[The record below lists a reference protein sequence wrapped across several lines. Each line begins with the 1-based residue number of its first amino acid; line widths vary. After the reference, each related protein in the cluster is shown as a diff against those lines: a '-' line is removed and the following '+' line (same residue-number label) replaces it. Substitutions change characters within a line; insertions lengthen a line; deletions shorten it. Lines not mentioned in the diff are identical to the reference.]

1 MTTNL
6 TAHKSTDG
14 VELYIDNTTSEAF
27 ASQRGIARM
36 CEVDEVYIRQLATA
50 KNIEG
55 ISAEIPTAAGLRSAK
70 LHSENTIL
78 LCIAKYN
85 PQLIPLVARAGIR
98 VYLHGL
104 AGYKF
109 TSNAVAA
116 FEAPKT
122 VASALR
128 LAADNAFKAADNAL
142 KAAAEIEAL
151 EAEVKFLAPKAN
163 LADVFLDGEG
173 LTTIQ
178 QFCKDLGYKSNKLFA
193 MLVDDG
199 ILFRTSL
206 SGLEP
211 YASQVDAGRFELLP
225 TATFKRGQKNMQ
237 AFRTHLTTKGV
248 QWLIEYLAD
257 KSTPEL
263 KEVTTKAYWK

>member
-1 MTTNL
+1 MTMNL
-6 TAHKSTDG
+6 TAHKSEAGG
-14 VELYIDNTTSEAF
+14 VELYINNVTSEAF

-36 CEVDEVYIRQLATA
+36 CEVDEVYIRRFVTAT
-50 KNIEG
+50 NIEG
-55 ISAEIPTAAGLRSAK
+55 ISAEVPTATGLKTAT
-70 LHSENTIL
+70 LHTENTIV
-78 LCIAKYN
+78 LCVTKYN
-85 PQLIPLVARAGIR
+85 PQLVPLFTRAGIR

-104 AGYKF
+104 AGYKV

-116 FEAPKT
+116 FEVPTTMAG
-122 VASALR
+122 ALR
-128 LAADNAFKAADNAL
+128 LAADAIEGKEL
-142 KAAAEIEAL
+142 AEAKV
-151 EAEVKFLAPKAN
+151 AELAPKAN

>member
-1 MTTNL
+1 MYTQMTNL
-6 TAHKSTDG
+6 TAYTTEDG
-14 VELYIDNTTSEAF
+14 IELQIDNLTGESF
-27 ASQRGIARM
+27 ASQRAIARM
-36 CEVDEVYIRQLATA
+36 CEVDAVYIRRFVSGT
-50 KNIEG
+50 NVEG
-55 ISAEIPTAAGLRSAK
+55 KTAEILTDAGLRSGT
-70 LHSENTIL
+70 LHSEDTIL

-85 PQLIPLVARAGIR
+85 PQLMPLFARAGLR

-109 TSNAVAA
+109 TSNDVAERA
-116 FEAPKT
+116 IPVDFE
-122 VASALR
+122 SALE
-128 LAADNAFKAADNAL
+128 AL
-142 KAAAEIEAL
+142 LTEVRAKKAL
-151 EAEVKFLAPKAN
+151 EAEVKILAPKAK

>member
-6 TAHKSTDG
+6 TTYTTADG
-14 VELYIDNTTSEAF
+14 VELFIDNTTGESYG
-27 ASQRGIARM
+27 SQRGIARM
-36 CEVDEVYIRQLATA
+36 CEVEHSTIARYFSGASIAPKT
-50 KNIEG
+50 
-55 ISAEIPTAAGLRSAK
+55 AEILTAAGLRSGALYDEIAFLK
-70 LHSENTIL
+70 
-78 LCIAKYN
+78 CINKYN
-85 PQLIPLVARAGIR
+85 PRLVPLFSRAGFR

-104 AGYKF
+104 AGYKV

-116 FEAPKT
+116 FEVPTTMAG
-122 VASALR
+122 ALR
-128 LAADNAFKAADNAL
+128 LAADAL
-142 KAAAEIEAL
+142 DGKELAEAKV
-151 EAEVKFLAPKAN
+151 AELAPKAN